1 MIPRSARLL
10 RVALVPAFLAGCGT
24 TAPSHFYSLESTA
37 AASGAPSAH
46 CAVMVGEVVIP
57 EAVDRPEFVVQ
68 TAPNRVDVDEFNRW
82 AAPLGNAIANTV
94 AGDLAV
100 LLGTPNVAAAPLAN
114 LDPDYQVT
122 INVQRFE
129 SLRGEAALIDA
140 VWTVQKTGDGPAR
153 PGRTLAR
160 EPVQGQGYD
169 ALAAGHS
176 RALATLSADIAAAI
190 QCRR

>member
-1 MIPRSARLL
+1 MISRSVRLL
-10 RVALVPAFLAGCGT
+10 GIIFLPAFLAGCGT
-24 TAPSHFYSLESTA
+24 TAPSHFYSLESTSA
-37 AASGAPSAH
+37 ANGATSAH
-46 CAVMVGEVVIP
+46 CAVVVGEVVIP
-57 EAVDRPEFVVQ
+57 AAVDRPEFVVQ
-68 TAPNRVDVDEFNRW
+68 IAPNRVDVDEFNRW

-94 AGDLAV
+94 AGNLAV

-114 LDPDYQVT
+114 LDPDYRVT

-129 SLRGEAALIDA
+129 SVRGEAALIDA

-153 PGRTLAR
+153 PGRTVAR

-190 QCRR
+190 RCGR

>member
-1 MIPRSARLL
+1 
-10 RVALVPAFLAGCGT
+10 
-24 TAPSHFYSLESTA
+24 
-37 AASGAPSAH
+37 
-46 CAVMVGEVVIP
+46 MVGEVVIP

>member
-1 MIPRSARLL
+1 MMPRSVRRF

-24 TAPSHFYSLESTA
+24 TAPAQFYSLDSTA
-37 AASGAPSAH
+37 TASGPASAH
-46 CAVMVGEVVIP
+46 CAVMVAEVVIP

-82 AAPLGNAIANTV
+82 SAPLANAIANAV
-94 AGDLAV
+94 AGNLAV
-100 LLGTPNVAAAPLAN
+100 LLGSPNVGVTPLAN
-114 LDPDYQVT
+114 LDPDYRVS

-129 SLRGEAALIDA
+129 SVRGEAALIDA
-140 VWTVQKTGDGPAR
+140 LWTVQKTGDGPAR

-160 EPVQGQGYD
+160 EAVQGQGFD

-176 RALATLSADIAAAI
+176 RALATLSSDIAAAI

>member
-1 MIPRSARLL
+1 MMLRSFRRL
-10 RVALVPAFLAGCGT
+10 RVALVPVFLAGCGT
-24 TAPSHFYSLESTA
+24 TAPSQFYSLDSTA
-37 AASGAPSAH
+37 AASGPASAH
-46 CAVMVGEVVIP
+46 CAVMVEEVVIP

-68 TAPNRVDVDEFNRW
+68 TTPNRVDVDEFNRW
-82 AAPLGNAIANTV
+82 SAPLGNAIANAV
-94 AGDLAV
+94 AGNLAV
-100 LLGTPNVAAAPLAN
+100 LLGSPNVGVAPLAN
-114 LDPDYQVT
+114 LDPDYRVS

-129 SLRGEAALIDA
+129 SVRGEAALIDA
-140 VWTVQKTGDGPAR
+140 LWTVQKTGDGPAR

-176 RALATLSADIAAAI
+176 RALATLSTDIAAAI